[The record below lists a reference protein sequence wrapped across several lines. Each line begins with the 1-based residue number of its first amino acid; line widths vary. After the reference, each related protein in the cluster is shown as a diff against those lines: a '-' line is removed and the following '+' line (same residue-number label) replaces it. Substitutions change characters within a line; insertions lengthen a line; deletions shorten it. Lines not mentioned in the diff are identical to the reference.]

1 MRQPVFTEALK
12 ILDGKF
18 YNLPFHQERIFR
30 TSKTFFAKPTLVD
43 LSEGD
48 IPPEYRS
55 GIVKCR
61 IIYSGHVMGLE
72 YQYYKFRIIRKL
84 KLVVDD
90 SIDYSFKYADRHNID
105 NLLSQ
110 KYDCDDILIVK
121 NGCITDTS
129 FSNVVFRN
137 DSGLY
142 TPASYLLAGT
152 KRRLLLEQGVIQEK
166 EIKAEDIKEYSRLY
180 IINTMIDLEDDVSL
194 DTSDLI

>member
-1 MRQPVFTEALK
+1 MKQPVFTEALK

-18 YNLPFHQERIFR
+18 CNLPFHQERIFR
-30 TSKTFFAKPTLVD
+30 TSKTFFEKPARID
-43 LSEGD
+43 LSESD
-48 IPPEYRS
+48 IPLEYRN

-61 IIYSGHVMGLE
+61 IIYSGHVIGIE
-72 YQYYKFRIIRKL
+72 YQHYKFRTIRKL

-90 SIDYSFKYADRHNID
+90 AIDYSFKYADRHDID
-105 NLLSQ
+105 NLLSR
-110 KYDCDDILIVK
+110 KHECDDILIVK

-137 DSGLY
+137 ESGLY

-152 KRRLLLEQGVIQEK
+152 KRRLLLEQGIIQEK

-180 IINTMIDLEDDVSL
+180 IINTMIDLEDNVSL

>member
-18 YNLPFHQERIFR
+18 CNLPFHQERIFR
-30 TSKTFFAKPTLVD
+30 TSKTLFAKPTLAD

-48 IPPEYRS
+48 IPLGYRN

-61 IIYSGHVMGLE
+61 IIYSGHMIGVE
-72 YQYYKFRIIRKL
+72 YQHYKFRTIRKL
-84 KLVVDD
+84 KLVFDD
-90 SIDYSFKYADRHNID
+90 TIDYSFKYADRHDID

-110 KYDCDDILIVK
+110 KDDCDDILIVK
-121 NGCITDTS
+121 SGCITDTS

-152 KRRLLLEQGVIQEK
+152 KRRLLLEQGIIQEK
-166 EIKAEDIKEYSRLY
+166 EIKAEDMKEYSRLY